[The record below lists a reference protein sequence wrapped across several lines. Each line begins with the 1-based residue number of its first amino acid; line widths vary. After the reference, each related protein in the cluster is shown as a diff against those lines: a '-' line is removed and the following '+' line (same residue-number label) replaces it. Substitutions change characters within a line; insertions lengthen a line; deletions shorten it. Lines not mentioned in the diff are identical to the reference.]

1 MAPSTAASG
10 RWSRALSKGGAADH
24 GLPWRHGHAALAQR
38 LANLP
43 RDARGVIAQA
53 LAALGVDEHGQ
64 AAYLSAVL
72 MAIGGWGAWCAYERW
87 QARLAGHDD
96 DQIEQLLAIRVTWEW
111 LLHTDAPAG
120 AVPADWAALWS
131 DADAVV
137 AQREGAPSDW
147 QRLDAPVL
155 AGATRPARCAA
166 WARAVAGRGGWQ
178 LHRHPCGVSGFGA
191 PKVLKAYKTGPKKI
205 APKTAPIP
213 V

>member
-10 RWSRALSKGGAADH
+10 RWSRALSKVGAADH

-53 LAALGVDEHGQ
+53 LAALAVDEHGQ

-120 AVPADWAALWS
+120 AVPADWAAQWS
-131 DADAVV
+131 DTDAVV
-137 AQREGAPSDW
+137 AQHAVVRHRIGNGWMHLFWLEPQGQRVAQHWRGRW
-147 QRLDAPVL
+147 QDVA
-155 AGATRPARCAA
+155 AGSCTAIPA
-166 WARAVAGRGGWQ
+166 V
-178 LHRHPCGVSGFGA
+178 
-191 PKVLKAYKTGPKKI
+191 
-205 APKTAPIP
+205 
-213 V
+213 